1 MKKIKA
7 KYRIRLNGGMGVRK
21 GERGSLSEIVGA
33 VVKRFERE
41 QKLWRKLGMETEKER
56 TKTKIHFVK
65 IVMRKREK
73 EGNAKKKNARFQ

>member
-1 MKKIKA
+1 
-7 KYRIRLNGGMGVRK
+7 MGVRK

-56 TKTKIHFVK
+56 TKTKTIHFVK

-73 EGNAKKKNARFQ
+73 EGNAKKKNARLQ